1 MNAPEQMYLIWDLDE
16 NEDHC
21 TWSPIVSCNTKPKSI
36 SAIVES
42 FLHELLDDK
51 KKSLK
56 MCELKQ
62 SDSLSYRSNDTQL
75 NKSVNEFKTKMTT
88 TQS

>member
-56 MCELKQ
+56 TLLQ
-62 SDSLSYRSNDTQL
+62 IYDTQL
-75 NKSVNEFKTKMTT
+75 NKSVNEFKTKMTR